1 MTLPKTSLLDE
12 LQLEGTSGSLT
23 EFIFSLALLIL
34 ITYLVKLLYIKR
46 ARTIGDK
53 EYFAS
58 FFIIWTVSIFL
69 IISVI
74 KSSVVLSLGMVGAL
88 SIVRFR
94 NAIKDTEQIMF
105 LLFLIAIAMAL
116 ASNQYIYTIVVVISL
131 LTIIYI
137 RDLKK
142 KTTNHSQYIYLKF
155 SKKEVLNEIL
165 ERLSLTNNKIIS
177 IEQYNDTI
185 DINATL
191 NNLTDKEITDLLFW
205 LSERT
210 EQQRI
215 STGYFL

>member
-1 MTLPKTSLLDE
+1 MTLLNTSLLND
-12 LQLEGTSGSLT
+12 LQTEGRSGSLT

-116 ASNQYIYTIVVVISL
+116 ASNQYIYTVVVVISL
-131 LTIIYI
+131 VSIIYI

-191 NNLTDKEITDLLFW
+191 NNLTDKEITDLLLW

-210 EQQRI
+210 DQQRI

>member
-1 MTLPKTSLLDE
+1 MTILQTSLFNDLKI
-12 LQLEGTSGSLT
+12 EGSSGSLSD
-23 EFIFSLALLIL
+23 FALSLALLIL

-46 ARTIGDK
+46 ARTISDK

-74 KSSVVLSLGMVGAL
+74 KTSVVLSLGMVGAL

-116 ASNQYIYTIVVVISL
+116 ASNQYIYTVVVVISL
-131 LTIIYI
+131 VSIIYM
-137 RDLKK
+137 RDFKK

-191 NNLTDKEITDLLFW
+191 NNLTDKEITDLLLW

-210 EQQRI
+210 EQQRV

>member
-1 MTLPKTSLLDE
+1 MTLLNTTLLNN
-12 LQLEGTSGSLT
+12 LQTEGRSGSLI

-34 ITYLVKLLYIKR
+34 ITYLVKLIYIKR

-116 ASNQYIYTIVVVISL
+116 ASNQYIYTVFVVISL
-131 LTIIYI
+131 VSIIYI
-137 RDLKK
+137 RDLKN

-185 DINATL
+185 NINATL
-191 NNLTDKEITDLLFW
+191 NNLTDKEITDLLLW

-215 STGYFL
+215 SSGYFL

>member
-1 MTLPKTSLLDE
+1 MDLSKTSLLNN
-12 LQLEGTSGSLT
+12 LQTEGRSGSFT
-23 EFIFSLALLIL
+23 EFVFSLILLVIL
-34 ITYLVKLLYIKR
+34 TYVVKLIYIKR

-105 LLFLIAIAMAL
+105 LLFLIAISMAL
-116 ASNQYIYTIVVVISL
+116 ASNQYLYTIIVVVTL
-131 LTIIYI
+131 LSIIYL

-142 KTTNHSQYIYLKF
+142 KATSHSQYLYLKL
-155 SKKEVLNEIL
+155 SQKERLNEIL
-165 ERLSLTNNKIIS
+165 ERLGETNNKIIS
-177 IEQYNDTI
+177 IEQNINTI

-191 NNLTDKEITDLLFW
+191 NNIADAEIVELLLW

-210 EQQRI
+210 DQQRI
-215 STGYFL
+215 STGYFQ

>member
-1 MTLPKTSLLDE
+1 MTLLNTLLLNE
-12 LQLEGTSGSLT
+12 LQNEGRSGTLT
-23 EFIFSLALLIL
+23 EFTFSLALLIL

-131 LTIIYI
+131 LAIIYI

-191 NNLTDKEITDLLFW
+191 NNLTDKEITDLLLW

>member
-1 MTLPKTSLLDE
+1 MTLLNTSLLND
-12 LQLEGTSGSLT
+12 LQTEGRSGSLT
-23 EFIFSLALLIL
+23 EFTFSLALLIL

-116 ASNQYIYTIVVVISL
+116 ASNQYIYTVVVVISL
-131 LTIIYI
+131 VSIIYI

-191 NNLTDKEITDLLFW
+191 NNLTDKEITDLLLW

>member
-1 MTLPKTSLLDE
+1 MTLLKTSLLDE
-12 LQLEGTSGSLT
+12 IQIEGTSGSLT
-23 EFIFSLALLIL
+23 EFIFSLALLIM
-34 ITYLVKLLYIKR
+34 ITYLAKLLYIKR

-105 LLFLIAIAMAL
+105 LLFLIAIAMGL
-116 ASNQYIYTIVVVISL
+116 ASNQYIYTVVVVISL
-131 LTIIYI
+131 VSIIYI

-177 IEQYNDTI
+177 IEYFNDTI

-191 NNLTDKEITDLLFW
+191 NNLTDKEITDLLLW

-215 STGYFL
+215 SAGYFM

>member
-1 MTLPKTSLLDE
+1 MTLLNTLLLNE
-12 LQLEGTSGSLT
+12 LQNEGRSGTLT
-23 EFIFSLALLIL
+23 EFTFSLALLIL

-131 LTIIYI
+131 VSIIYI

-177 IEQYNDTI
+177 IEQYNHTI

-191 NNLTDKEITDLLFW
+191 NNLTDKEITDLLLW

>member
-1 MTLPKTSLLDE
+1 MTLLNTSLLND
-12 LQLEGTSGSLT
+12 LQTEGRSGSLT

-116 ASNQYIYTIVVVISL
+116 ASNQYIYTVVVVISL
-131 LTIIYI
+131 VSIIYI

-191 NNLTDKEITDLLFW
+191 NNLTDKEITDLLLW

>member
-1 MTLPKTSLLDE
+1 MTLLNTLL
-12 LQLEGTSGSLT
+12 LNKFQNEGRSVTLT
-23 EFIFSLALLIL
+23 EFTFSLALLIL

-116 ASNQYIYTIVVVISL
+116 ASNQYIYTVVVVISL
-131 LTIIYI
+131 VSIIYI

-142 KTTNHSQYIYLKF
+142 KTTKHSQYIYLKF

-191 NNLTDKEITDLLFW
+191 NNLTDKEITDLLLW